1 MLSVFYVRK
10 NCLFHISIQFLQPL
24 ILITMRFNLE
34 QLSDYKKTIL
44 DAIVMIST
52 SDAVV
57 ESDICNLQDIYY
69 LLEAVEADT
78 LQLKEVA

>member
-1 MLSVFYVRK
+1 
-10 NCLFHISIQFLQPL
+10 
-24 ILITMRFNLE
+24 MRFNLE

>member
-1 MLSVFYVRK
+1 
-10 NCLFHISIQFLQPL
+10 
-24 ILITMRFNLE
+24 MRFNLE

-44 DAIVMIST
+44 DAIVFIST

-69 LLEAVEADT
+69 LIEAVEHDILRT
-78 LQLKEVA
+78 KIVA